1 MKRLKPVLSSLNVAA
16 NRDVLADANVEKLIS
31 LAQGYVSVQ
40 ENASIINTD
49 FISNEIF
56 IKNKFQLPCCYPVF
70 KIVFII
76 GNL

>member
-1 MKRLKPVLSSLNVAA
+1 MAA
-16 NRDVLADANVEKLIS
+16 NRDVLADANVERLIS

-56 IKNKFQLPCCYPVF
+56 IKNKFQSPCCYPVF

>member
-1 MKRLKPVLSSLNVAA
+1 MAA
-16 NRDVLADANVEKLIS
+16 NRDLLADANVEKLIS

-56 IKNKFQLPCCYPVF
+56 IKNKFQLPCCYAVF